1 MKQKLFRLMLAVLAL
16 LLVGNIHLHAKKVH
30 TLGDSTMAPY
40 NEETFS
46 SCAVPARTA
55 RPWRPNIISAD
66 CQGMLFHK
74 EKGTQIADNGRKISF
89 LLQISKKSSN
99 FALAFSEFKLLNKV
113 LWNNLYIRHG
123 R

>member
-1 MKQKLFRLMLAVLAL
+1 MKYHVLHIKTDFAEEWQAD
-16 LLVGNIHLHAKKVH
+16 VFNQQICE
-30 TLGDSTMAPY
+30 LGVDTIDAGDYYIPS
-40 NEETFS
+40 ETW
-46 SCAVPARTA
+46 TQ
-55 RPWRPNIISAD
+55 NAD
-66 CQGMLFHK
+66 KC
-74 EKGTQIADNGRKISF
+74 EKIFF